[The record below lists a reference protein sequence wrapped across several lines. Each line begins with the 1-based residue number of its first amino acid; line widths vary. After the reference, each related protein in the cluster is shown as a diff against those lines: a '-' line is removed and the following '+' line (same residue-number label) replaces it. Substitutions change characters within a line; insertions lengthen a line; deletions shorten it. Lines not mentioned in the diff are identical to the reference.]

1 MGAALVPI
9 LEMWGTVRNTQHP
22 KWPGLGYVPYFLTAG
37 RSCSG
42 ELFYTVFLLLRI
54 PNSGAF
60 SFSCYRSNTYRSLK
74 NKVTETCYRKSTFH
88 RPEIIESIEVPSQ
101 RGVRVLGIR
110 VGSSHWILLCV
121 LFRAM
126 WIYYYLFR
134 KQNVSFQ
141 TFSPPISI
149 QPAVISSFVPH
160 CFPVLTL
167 LTQRWSCPSPPFF
180 FFFFWLLC
188 LPGMIIFLPLNP
200 V

>member
-1 MGAALVPI
+1 MCLIFWLLAGLALGNYFILYFYCLESQTLGLFLFLAIEAIPI
-9 LEMWGTVRNTQHP
+9 DLQRTKLQKH
-22 KWPGLGYVPYFLTAG
+22 
-37 RSCSG
+37 
-42 ELFYTVFLLLRI
+42 
-54 PNSGAF
+54 
-60 SFSCYRSNTYRSLK
+60 
-74 NKVTETCYRKSTFH
+74 VTES
-88 RPEIIESIEVPSQ
+88 RPFIDQRSIMEVPSQ

-141 TFSPPISI
+141 TFSTPISI

-180 FFFFWLLC
+180 FFSFGCCVCLEWLFFSL
-188 LPGMIIFLPLNP
+188 
-200 V
+200 